1 MPLTSD
7 IITFTEARNNLKAV
21 MDKVWD
27 DSAPV
32 IITRPGGKHVVVMNK
47 DDYDSMDATAYLT
60 STKANKAQLDKGL
73 RDYKEGKFG
82 LSFTETEWKSRQKK
96 PRK

>member
-60 STKANKAQLDKGL
+60 STKANKKELDEAIAYVESGKPLVRMKLNAKGKL
-73 RDYKEGKFG
+73 VRAD
-82 LSFTETEWKSRQKK
+82 
-96 PRK
+96 

>member
-21 MDKVWD
+21 MDKVWN

-60 STKANKAQLDKGL
+60 STKANARDMREALEYIESGKPMVRMRLNKKGKL
-73 RDYKEGKFG
+73 VRAD
-82 LSFTETEWKSRQKK
+82 
-96 PRK
+96 

>member
-21 MDKVWD
+21 MDKVWN

-60 STKANKAQLDKGL
+60 STKANRDELEAALSDYQQGKNFVTMKFDAKGKL
-73 RDYKEGKFG
+73 VRAD
-82 LSFTETEWKSRQKK
+82 
-96 PRK
+96 